1 VKLVLIF
8 GVIVAVGSLLVAGP
22 ILAGRLI
29 DRGRRAYAILLLLPP
44 LATFGMGVG
53 NVGGGCLSIF
63 LFGFDIDGKAP
74 WWDRHLP
81 AAGTATGF
89 LLGAVIALFVCYRAG
104 RTGGHDLRELAA
116 DYDDGGRQPMPT
128 ADNSTDAG
136 R

>member
-1 VKLVLIF
+1 MKLVLIF

-63 LFGFDIDGKAP
+63 LFGFDIDGR
-74 WWDRHLP
+74 RHG
-81 AAGTATGF
+81 GTDTCRPPGP
-89 LLGAVIALFVCYRAG
+89 
-104 RTGGHDLRELAA
+104 
-116 DYDDGGRQPMPT
+116 QP
-128 ADNSTDAG
+128 DSCWV